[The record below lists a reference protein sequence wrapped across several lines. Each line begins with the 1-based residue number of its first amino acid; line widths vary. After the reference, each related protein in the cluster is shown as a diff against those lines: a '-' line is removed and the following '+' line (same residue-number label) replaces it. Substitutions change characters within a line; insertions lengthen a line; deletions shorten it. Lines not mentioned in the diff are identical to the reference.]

1 MEDTVMNLTADQFEQ
16 LVGALKS
23 QEGSNSAILV
33 FAGIIAVAGIVF
45 IMWWV
50 LNLKLEPLEKLSKEL
65 SEAVKSLNEK
75 IHDLT
80 SKMWSPEALDN
91 KIKVEVQDQIQE
103 HIRNCPYKDKLNQ

>member
-1 MEDTVMNLTADQFEQ
+1 MKDLWNEIAELLTTYGIAHV
-16 LVGALKS
+16 LL
-23 QEGSNSAILV
+23 AILV